1 MTETDKKN
9 VTDDDWKKLIPE
21 NFSGTISIPVDGGT
35 PVVTEVKETA
45 DAPAAMENETKKDDT
60 KPSDDVDWD
69 ALLWGGDP
77 NAPMIE
83 YGQEYVV
90 TRGEPLAEGTPLAST
105 DDLVKAVSTVTD
117 PELMLNVYDL
127 GLIYRMDKM
136 TNGDVE
142 VDMTVTAAGCPVAG
156 VMPNQ
161 VADALAA
168 VNGVGVVTVK
178 LVWEPAWTIDRMS
191 ENARYQ
197 LDMF

>member
-1 MTETDKKN
+1 MTETKK
-9 VTDDDWKKLIPE
+9 TSLSDDDWKKLIPE
-21 NFSGTISIPVDGGT
+21 NFSGTIDIPMDGSQ
-35 PVVTEVKETA
+35 PVVSEVKEEKSVPTEKTIPFA
-45 DAPAAMENETKKDDT
+45 FPDSNPEF
-60 KPSDDVDWD
+60 D

-77 NAPMIE
+77 NVPNIE
-83 YGQEYVV
+83 YGQDYVV
-90 TRGEPLAEGTPLAST
+90 ERGESLKDGEPKATNEELIQ
-105 DDLVKAVSTVTD
+105 AVSSVND

-127 GLIYRMDKM
+127 GLIYRLDQL

-156 VMPNQ
+156 LMPNQ
-161 VADALAA
+161 IADALDALK
-168 VNGVGVVTVK
+168 GVGHVTVK